1 MRRTFRKIIGE
12 TAFFIGVGIFVILAA
27 FPFYWML
34 ITAFKPNSDLY
45 NITNVPF
52 FFNEW
57 PTLEHVKY
65 LFQET
70 LFARWLWNSLIIGV
84 CVVAITLVTAI
95 PAGYSLARM
104 TSRKSEA
111 LGIATPCRWRSP
123 TTCSSTASSR
133 ASLAGP

>member
-57 PTLEHVKY
+57 AH
-65 LFQET
+65 
-70 LFARWLWNSLIIGV
+70 A
-84 CVVAITLVTAI
+84 
-95 PAGYSLARM
+95 
-104 TSRKSEA
+104 
-111 LGIATPCRWRSP
+111 
-123 TTCSSTASSR
+123 
-133 ASLAGP
+133 